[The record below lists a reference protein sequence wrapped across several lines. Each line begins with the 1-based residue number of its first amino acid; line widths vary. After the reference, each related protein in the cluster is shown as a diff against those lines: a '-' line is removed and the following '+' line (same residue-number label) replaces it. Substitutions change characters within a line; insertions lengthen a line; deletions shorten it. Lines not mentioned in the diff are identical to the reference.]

1 MRISE
6 LDKMIIDRKI
16 NVKRN
21 IKEYNFVTTLS
32 KEKSIEII
40 ERIKGII
47 ERHDIFS
54 GAKYVNLNTLDE
66 YKVKELR
73 EKGILRSVDEREEI
87 YSGLFIWDG
96 FYMLV
101 NYTEHIE
108 IIGFDNMKGFEELY
122 LKLVQIEDVLE
133 SELELAFDEKY
144 GYLTTT
150 PENIGTGLVGEITFH
165 LPTMVMSGGMDK
177 IYQAASQIGMD
188 MAPLYERENTR
199 NYRFKLKNIY
209 TLGASEHEILDSLK
223 SVSYQIL
230 SKELELRD
238 KLLAEKRI
246 NIEDRVYRALGILKN
261 CRIIGYTEAYENL
274 DDLRY
279 GIESG
284 LIDFSLAKIDKIIDE
299 IGNYTIFNN
308 TDAKKLEEIDVK
320 RASLIR
326 KELED
331 YQ

>member
-16 NVKRN
+16 IVKRN
-21 IKEYNFVTTLS
+21 IKEYNFVTSLS
-32 KEKSIEII
+32 KEDSIEII
-40 ERIKGII
+40 EKIKGIV

-54 GAKYVNLNTLDE
+54 GGKYMNLNTLDE
-66 YKVKELR
+66 YMSNELR
-73 EKGILRSVDEREEI
+73 EKGILDHPEEREEI
-87 YSGLFIWDG
+87 YSALFMWDG
-96 FYMLV
+96 FYMLI

-108 IIGFDNMKGFEELY
+108 IYVADSEKSFEELY
-122 LKLVQIEDVLE
+122 LQIAKIEDILE

-144 GYLTTT
+144 GYLTTA
-150 PENIGTGLVGEITFH
+150 PENIGTGLTGQITFH

-177 IYQAASQIGMD
+177 IYHAASQIGMD
-188 MAPLYERENTR
+188 MSPLYEKENTR
-199 NYRFKLKNIY
+199 NYRFRLKNIY

-238 KLLAEKRI
+238 KLLGEKRI

-274 DDLRY
+274 DDMRF

-284 LIDFSLAKIDKIIDE
+284 LIDCSLRKIDRIIDD

-308 TDAKKLEEIDVK
+308 TDAEKLEEIDVK